1 MEDEI
6 ILLEDENGEQIECVS
21 LGTFDLNDKTYGA
34 FVQVMPDGT
43 DSDDV
48 IILECQRIE
57 DGEYLDLF
65 PIEDDDELEKAFSEF
80 TRIYYSEGDEDE
92 E

>member
-48 IILECQRIE
+48 IILECQPIE

-65 PIEDDDELEKAFSEF
+65 PIEVDDELEKAFSEF

>member
-1 MEDEI
+1 
-6 ILLEDENGEQIECVS
+6 
-21 LGTFDLNDKTYGA
+21 
-34 FVQVMPDGT
+34 MPDGT

-48 IILECQRIE
+48 IILECKPIE

>member
-48 IILECQRIE
+48 IILECQPIE

-65 PIEDDDELEKAFSEF
+65 PIQDDDELEKAFSEF